1 MAPLYFVHITDSH
14 IGPTADYSRHGRI
27 ALPHARR
34 MVAIINTLPTRP
46 DFVIHTGDVVT
57 NPDPDAYALAAEVFN
72 EIAVPVYYATGNHD
86 TSRDLHTYMKMGP
99 KQDFQDDPDVLSYA
113 FEVKGERFVVL
124 DGRAPAELDPHG
136 LLSDQ
141 QLEVLRREATP
152 DGPPL
157 TIITHF
163 PALPL
168 NSPWMD
174 ANMLILNGE
183 EMHRALLPARDRLRG
198 VFYGHIH
205 QARQTRQD
213 GISYHAAA
221 SMLGQFTSWPTDE
234 MVSSDID
241 AAPGYSFVQYVGGQA
256 VVQGMTFGVVAP

>member
-1 MAPLYFVHITDSH
+1 MDPIYFVHISDSH
-14 IGPTADYSRHGRI
+14 IGPTADYTRHGHR
-27 ALPHARR
+27 ALPCAQR
-34 MVAIINTLPTRP
+34 MVAIINAMPTQP

-57 NPDPDAYALAAEVFN
+57 NPHPDSYALAAETFSQIN
-72 EIAVPVYYATGNHD
+72 VPVYYATGNHD
-86 TSRDLHTYMKMGP
+86 TSRELHQYMTMGP

-136 LLSDQ
+136 LLSEA
-141 QLEVLRREATP
+141 QLDVLRREATP
-152 DGPPL
+152 AGPPL
-157 TIITHF
+157 TVITHF

-205 QARQTRQD
+205 QARQSRQD
-213 GISYHAAA
+213 GIAYNAAA

-234 MVSSDID
+234 KVSSDTE
-241 AAPGYSFVQYVGGQA
+241 AAAGYSFVQYVGGQTI
-256 VVQGMTFGVVAP
+256 VQHQTFERPE